1 MWRNLQELQST
12 SCRWVGLQGRPS
24 VLVEEGGGGG
34 GGGVEGFS
42 KRPLD
47 CSMGLTGQL
56 SEIWSREWQ

>member
-1 MWRNLQELQST
+1 MAVYVEEFARAAIHFLQM
-12 SCRWVGLQGRPS
+12 GRPAG
-24 VLVEEGGGGG
+24 EAQRFGGW
-34 GGGVEGFS
+34 GGVEGFS